1 MRKQQ
6 RVALVCAGPVSRS
19 GLARLPA
26 MRDQLVWVKSSTPSA
41 ASRAANSLGGRAVR
55 DFNDL
60 SSADV
65 VLISAPD
72 AAIEPIVEELR
83 TSEVVWRNRVVV
95 LIDSSLDSAVLA
107 TLSEAGAH
115 AASLNQV
122 DSLVDT
128 LVLEGTAEARRR
140 MRRLLGDARHTIVE
154 LEPGHKSQYLAAVEG
169 CTSAFLPTIAQ
180 AVDRFIR
187 AGMKKAVAE
196 KTATSLFESSLRAYL
211 RAGKRLLKL
220 RPPALPPA

>member
-26 MRDQLVWVKSSTPSA
+26 IRDHLVWVKSSTPSA
-41 ASRAANSLGGRAVR
+41 ATRAANSLGGRAVR
-55 DFNDL
+55 DFSDL
-60 SSADV
+60 ASADV

-83 TSEVVWRNRVVV
+83 VSDVVWRNRVVV
-95 LIDSSLDSAVLA
+95 LIDSNFDSAALA
-107 TLSEAGAH
+107 TLAETGAH

-122 DSLVDT
+122 DSLPDT
-128 LVLEGTAEARRR
+128 LVLEGTVEARRR
-140 MRRLLGDARHTIVE
+140 MRRLFTDGRHTIFE
-154 LEPGHKSQYLAAVEG
+154 LEPGHKSEYLAAVDG

-180 AVDRFIR
+180 TVDHFMR
-187 AGMKKAVAE
+187 AGLKKAAAE

-211 RAGKRLLKL
+211 RAGKRLLRF